1 MTAPAPAIVR
11 PAAATSTTT
20 NSTHATRT
28 PPTSADI
35 RANRREKYAAILK
48 GRYVTNITI
57 GDDEVR
63 TTTLTLDNG
72 DTLIIEGNEGC
83 MGCVNGWYH
92 LENAYKRGNHTARIM
107 NAHVEYNRDDNYA
120 DGWEKYTIFVMVD
133 GNQTQLPL
141 ATPRKATTAMA
152 TTAPDSPSPPAPS
165 TATTTACDR
174 YYNNV
179 GLTKHPH
186 TTYTRQRG

>member
-1 MTAPAPAIVR
+1 MN
-11 PAAATSTTT
+11 TT
-20 NSTHATRT
+20 NTTILDENSTA
-28 PPTSADI
+28 
-35 RANRREKYAAILK
+35 EEYAAILK

-72 DTLIIEGNEGC
+72 DTLTIEGNEGC

-107 NAHVEYNRDDNYA
+107 NAHVEYSRDDNYA
-120 DGWEKYTIFVMVD
+120 DGWEVYTIFVMIE

-141 ATPRKATTAMA
+141 ATLRGDDGPGAYGTGFTLTARRGA
-152 TTAPDSPSPPAPS
+152 EPPAI
-165 TATTTACDR
+165 
-174 YYNNV
+174 
-179 GLTKHPH
+179 
-186 TTYTRQRG
+186 RQHN

>member
-1 MTAPAPAIVR
+1 MNTNEI
-11 PAAATSTTT
+11 TLDE
-20 NSTHATRT
+20 NSTA
-28 PPTSADI
+28 
-35 RANRREKYAAILK
+35 EEYAAILK

-72 DTLIIEGNEGC
+72 DTLIIEGC

-120 DGWEKYTIFVMVD
+120 DGWEVYTIFVMVD

-141 ATPRKATTAMA
+141 ATLRGDDGPGAYGTGFTLTVRRGAATRA
-152 TTAPDSPSPPAPS
+152 
-165 TATTTACDR
+165 
-174 YYNNV
+174 
-179 GLTKHPH
+179 
-186 TTYTRQRG
+186 